1 MTITEMRG
9 GFAHPKAAS
18 APALRRNSGMA
29 NCLPYTDHYDTK
41 VSAYRDS
48 SFLPEALT
56 RSGV

>member
-1 MTITEMRG
+1 
-9 GFAHPKAAS
+9 
-18 APALRRNSGMA
+18 MA